1 MPLRVASLLAISA
14 ALLAAAAP
22 ASATTAQEAVQF
34 LNQQR
39 EANQIPAGLAVDADR
54 TKGCKNHNH
63 YMALN
68 NGLEHGEQPGNPGY
82 TDEGANVYNGGEVLA
97 QGEPDWSAST
107 NPWDAAPLHQT
118 ILFHPSS
125 DSAGYDASEGFS
137 CMRVHYVFQ
146 QAPAP
151 AFYAYTSN
159 TGRVDVPP
167 SVTVQGEG
175 PYAPQEAVGIQQG
188 VTTGPNIL
196 FFVDGF
202 GSTNHATSFS
212 LTGPGGGAVETKMVD
227 STTQPP
233 DGNTYKAFQ
242 TGGDLIAVNPLDAF
256 TDYTA
261 TVMWHND
268 DTGAEMQQT
277 VSFKTSGFLRGL
289 NNLTLSAKLAR
300 GRKTTLKAPAEAVG
314 QKATVKISTRKRGR
328 KAKAFS
334 TKQITLKRSQKVKLP
349 KKPGKGGAVI
359 VKVTVPTFTLG
370 DTRFTVT
377 PATRTYR

>member
-1 MPLRVASLLAISA
+1 VRARLACLAALSA
-14 ALLAAAAP
+14 ALIGAAP
-22 ASATTAQEAVQF
+22 ASAVSAEEAVQF

-39 EANQIPAGLAVDADR
+39 AANQLPAEFAVDQER
-54 TKGCKNHNH
+54 TTGCKNHNH
-63 YMALN
+63 YMSLN
-68 NGLEHGEQPGNPGY
+68 GGLQHGEEPGRPGY
-82 TDEGANVYNGGEVLA
+82 TEEGATISNGGEVLA
-97 QGEPDWSAST
+97 QGGPDWSAST

-118 ILFHPSS
+118 ILFHPSA
-125 DSAGYDASEGFS
+125 DSAGYADSEGFR

-146 QAPAP
+146 QAPAT

-175 PYAPQEAVGIQQG
+175 PYAPQEAVGIAQG

-196 FFVDGF
+196 LFVDGF

-212 LTGPGGGAVETKMVD
+212 VTGPGGGEVETKMVD
-227 STTQPP
+227 STTPPP
-233 DGNTYKAFQ
+233 DGNTYRAFQ
-242 TGGDLIAVNPLDAF
+242 TGGDLIVVNPLDAF

-268 DTGAEMQQT
+268 DTGEERAQT
-277 VSFKTSGFLRGL
+277 VAFKTAGFLRGL
-289 NNLTLSAKLAR
+289 KLTLAKKLAR
-300 GRKTTLKAPAEAVG
+300 GRKAKLGADAEAVG
-314 QKATVKISTRKRGR
+314 QKATVKIQTRKRGR

-334 TKQITLKRSQKVKLP
+334 TKKITLKRSQKIKLP
-349 KKPGKGGAVI
+349 KRPGRGGAVI
-359 VKVTVPTFTLG
+359 VKVSVPPFTSG

-377 PATRTYR
+377 PASRTYR